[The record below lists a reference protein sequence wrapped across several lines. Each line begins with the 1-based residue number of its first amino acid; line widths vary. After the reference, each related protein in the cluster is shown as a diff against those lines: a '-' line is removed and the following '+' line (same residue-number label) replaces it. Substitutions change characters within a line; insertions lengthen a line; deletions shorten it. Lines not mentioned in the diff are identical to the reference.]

1 MGYRSDIAIAIH
13 KNIVAEDLINPI
25 IPEALKKE
33 QHLDYGESRYW
44 FLSGWKWY
52 EDYPEVAAIEAFFNY
67 MDENVDPIKTEGTSF
82 TYSPYGAL
90 RIGDDDDDVENW
102 GDPSQYD
109 IHLSRSIQSP
119 FTG

>member
-1 MGYRSDIAIAIH
+1 MGYRSNIAIAIH

-52 EDYPEVAAIEAFFNY
+52 EGYQEVAAIEAFFNY
-67 MDENVDPIKTEGTSF
+67 MDEIVDPIKTEGTSF

-90 RIGDDDDDVENW
+90 RIGEDRDDVQVW
-102 GDPSQYD
+102 GDPDEYD
-109 IHLSRSIQSP
+109 IFLDRSINTP
-119 FTG
+119 FPG